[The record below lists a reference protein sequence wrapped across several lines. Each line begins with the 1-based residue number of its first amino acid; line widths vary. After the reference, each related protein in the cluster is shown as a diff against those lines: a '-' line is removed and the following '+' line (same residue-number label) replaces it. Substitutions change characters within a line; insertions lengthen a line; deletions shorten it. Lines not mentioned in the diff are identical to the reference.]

1 MSTTHRTT
9 AGGLLADR
17 RFGPLFLAQ
26 FFGAFNDNVFKNA
39 LVLLVTFRGVSLLGL
54 HAEQLVA
61 LAGGIFILPFFLFS
75 AFSGQ
80 LADKYP
86 KATLI
91 RWVKLGEVVIMVL
104 GGGSLLTDSP
114 LLSFG
119 VLFLL
124 GTQAAVFGP
133 LKYGVLPELLTK
145 SELVLGNALVELGTF
160 LAILLGTILGG
171 LLMGLGPQG
180 VHWVSGIVVAV
191 SLLGWVAT
199 FRLPKGEPAEPSL
212 ALEPRIFRP
221 TWRLLRMAQKQPSI
235 WHSILGIS
243 WFWLLGSVVLSVL
256 PTMVKDGL
264 HGSEVIVT
272 YFLALFSVGVGVGA
286 LLAERLSFSQ
296 LELGLVPLGS
306 LGITVFL
313 LDVGLLLI
321 FGQAPAVRAGE
332 VLSLGGL
339 LQTSLGV
346 HLSVAL
352 LLFSVASGLFTVPL
366 YTLLQERSD
375 EKTRARVIAAN
386 NVQNAV
392 FMVAGALLLVG
403 LFALGITIPQVL
415 IICAAMNLAVAVYIY
430 TVIPEFM
437 LRFFCYCLS
446 HVLYRVR
453 VSGREHVPTTGA
465 AVLVCNHITFVDW
478 LVLAS
483 ATQRPMRFVM
493 DAAYA
498 DLPPFRKLLKDAK
511 VIPIASAKQNPKLL
525 EAAFDE
531 ISATLREGELV
542 CIFPEGRLT
551 SDGGMAPFKRGIE
564 RIVERDAVPVI
575 PMHLE
580 GLWGSHFSR
589 APDKRWSGR
598 LWSRLELRIGEAV
611 RPEGLTAALLEERV
625 RALGAQSGAASVRL
639 AGEQPAA

>member
-1 MSTTHRTT
+1 MSTNSRTT
-9 AGGLLADR
+9 ASGLLADR
-17 RFGPLFLAQ
+17 RFGPLFFAQ

-39 LVLLVTFRGVSLLGL
+39 LVLLVTFRGISLLGL

-86 KATLI
+86 KPVLI
-91 RWVKLGEVVIMVL
+91 RWVKLAEVVIMVL
-104 GGGSLLTDSP
+104 GGASLLLESP

-124 GTQAAVFGP
+124 GTQATVFGP
-133 LKYGVLPELLTK
+133 LKYGVLPELLGPG
-145 SELVLGNALVELGTF
+145 ELVLGNALVELGTF

-171 LLMGLGPQG
+171 LLIGLGPEG
-180 VHWVSGIVVAV
+180 AHWVSGIVIAV
-191 SLLGWVAT
+191 SLVGWLVT
-199 FRLPKGEPAEPSL
+199 FRLPRGVAAEPEL
-212 ALEPRIFRP
+212 RVEPRIFRP
-221 TWRLLRMAQKQPSI
+221 TWKLLRMAQKQPSV

-256 PTMVKDGL
+256 PSLVKQSL
-264 HGSEVIVT
+264 HGSEAIVT
-272 YFLALFSVGVGVGA
+272 YFLALFSIGVGVGA

-313 LDVGLLLI
+313 LDAGFLLI
-321 FGQAPAVRAGE
+321 FGRLPEVSAGE

-375 EKTRARVIAAN
+375 EKTRARVVAAN

-403 LFALGITIPQVL
+403 FFALGITIPQVL

-453 VSGREHVPTTGA
+453 VSGRENVPAKGA

-498 DLPPFRKLLKDAK
+498 NLPIFKKLLKDAK
-511 VIPIASAKQNPKLL
+511 VIPIASAKQNPQLL
-525 EAAFDE
+525 VAAFDE

-551 SDGGMAPFKRGIE
+551 SDGSMGPFKRGIE
-564 RIVERDAVPVI
+564 RIVERDPVPVV

-580 GLWGSHFSR
+580 GLWGSWFSR
-589 APDKRWSGR
+589 APSKRWNGR
-598 LWSRLELRIGEAV
+598 LWSRLELRIGQAV

-625 RALGAQSGAASVRL
+625 RTLGVGEGGATLPLADGPSV
-639 AGEQPAA
+639 A